1 MDYDKIAPMMRR
13 LWAPIAIVTA
23 SSQGRDNAQAA
34 VSIGGAS
41 IVADRPRVVVQLY
54 KTNLTHDL
62 VVESGAFALCF
73 ARRDQLDLVHDTG
86 LRQRPQAGDK
96 MAGLAYSKGATGSP
110 VLDDCLGFLDCR
122 VINAMDGGDM
132 TVFLA
137 DVVDGGMRSDGEP
150 LDGPTGATSSPSPGP
165 TSGTRRSPRKSSTP
179 AASWTPSTLPA
190 SPPVR
195 QQLLLP

>member
-1 MDYDKIAPMMRR
+1 MDYDTISPMMRR

-23 SSQGRDNAQAA
+23 SAQGRDNAQAA

-54 KTNLTHDL
+54 KTNLTHNL
-62 VVESGAFALCF
+62 AVESGAFALCF
-73 ARRDQLDLVHDTG
+73 ARRDQLDLVHAMG
-86 LRQRPQAGDK
+86 FVSGHEGEK
-96 MAGLAYSKGATGSP
+96 MAGLAYSKGVTGSP

-137 DVVDGGMRSDGEP
+137 DVVDGGMRSEGEP
-150 LDGPTGATSSPSPGP
+150 LDGPYWRDAIPQ
-165 TSGTRRSPRKSSTP
+165 
-179 AASWTPSTLPA
+179 SWTDAWNAKIAKEVEHSRRVMDEIDPA
-190 SPPVR
+190 R
-195 QQLLLP
+195 FAGL

>member
-86 LRQRPQAGDK
+86 LRQRPQPATRWRGST
-96 MAGLAYSKGATGSP
+96 YSKGATGSP

-137 DVVDGGMRSDGEP
+137 DVVDGGMRSEGDA
-150 LDGPTGATSSPSPGP
+150 LDGPYWRDVIPQSWTDEWNEKIAKEVEHSRRVMDAIDPS
-165 TSGTRRSPRKSSTP
+165 RFSPR
-179 AASWTPSTLPA
+179 
-190 SPPVR
+190 
-195 QQLLLP
+195 

>member
-86 LRQRPQAGDK
+86 FVSGHKPATRWRAWPTPRVRPA
-96 MAGLAYSKGATGSP
+96 ARCSTIASA
-110 VLDDCLGFLDCR
+110 
-122 VINAMDGGDM
+122 
-132 TVFLA
+132 
-137 DVVDGGMRSDGEP
+137 
-150 LDGPTGATSSPSPGP
+150 SSIAA
-165 TSGTRRSPRKSSTP
+165 SSTP
-179 AASWTPSTLPA
+179 WTAAT
-190 SPPVR
+190 
-195 QQLLLP
+195 

>member
-73 ARRDQLDLVHDTG
+73 ARRDQLDLVHDMG
-86 LRQRPQAGDK
+86 FVSGHAGDK

-137 DVVDGGMRSDGEP
+137 DVVDGGMRSEGDALDGLYWRDVIPQSWTDEWNEKIAKEVEHSRRVMDVIEP
-150 LDGPTGATSSPSPGP
+150 LDWKKRAGPS
-165 TSGTRRSPRKSSTP
+165 
-179 AASWTPSTLPA
+179 
-190 SPPVR
+190 
-195 QQLLLP
+195 

>member
-23 SSQGRDNAQAA
+23 SSEGRDNAQAA

-62 VVESGAFALCF
+62 AVESGAFALCF
-73 ARRDQLDLVHDTG
+73 TRRDQLDLVHDLG
-86 LRQRPQAGDK
+86 FASGHEGDK
-96 MAGLAYSKGATGSP
+96 MAGLAYSKGVTGSP

-137 DVVDGGMRSDGEP
+137 DVVDGGMRSEGEP
-150 LDGPTGATSSPSPGP
+150 LDGPHWRDVIPQ
-165 TSGTRRSPRKSSTP
+165 
-179 AASWTPSTLPA
+179 SWTDEWNEKIAKEVEHSRRVMDIIDPA
-190 SPPVR
+190 RFSG
-195 QQLLLP
+195 L

>member
-1 MDYDKIAPMMRR
+1 MDYDMIAPMMQR

-23 SSQGRDNAQAA
+23 SSGGRDNAQAA

-62 VVESGAFALCF
+62 AVESGAFALCF
-73 ARRDQLDLVHDTG
+73 ARRDQLDLVHAMG
-86 LRQRPQAGDK
+86 FVSGHEGEK
-96 MAGLAYSKGATGSP
+96 MAGLAYSKGVTGSP

-137 DVVDGGMRSDGEP
+137 DVVDGGMRSEGDA
-150 LDGPTGATSSPSPGP
+150 LDGPYWRDVIPQ
-165 TSGTRRSPRKSSTP
+165 
-179 AASWTPSTLPA
+179 SWTDAWNAKIAKEVEHSRRVMDVIDPA
-190 SPPVR
+190 R
-195 QQLLLP
+195 FAGR

>member
-62 VVESGAFALCF
+62 AAESGAFALCF
-73 ARRDQLDLVHDTG
+73 TRRDQLDLVHKMG
-86 LRQRPQAGDK
+86 FVSGHEGDK
-96 MAGLAYSKGATGSP
+96 MAGLPYAKGVTGSP

-137 DVVDGGMRSDGEP
+137 DVVDGGMRSEGEF
-150 LDGPTGATSSPSPGP
+150 LDGPHWRDVIPQ
-165 TSGTRRSPRKSSTP
+165 
-179 AASWTPSTLPA
+179 SWTDEWNEKIAKEVEHSRQVMDEIDPSRF
-190 SPPVR
+190 SFR
-195 QQLLLP
+195 